1 MAIGAV
7 NVGQAPQKENDNYV
21 TQDQIGVPGG
31 LASLDD
37 SGKLAAGQLPAI
49 DHYSRSETDNKI
61 RDAVS
66 AHNSA
71 ADAHPAIQASV
82 NSLKATVQAIE
93 LKYGTSIKEN
103 AFQVSFKDLDSVNV
117 TGVWNQPLATIEF

>member
-7 NVGQAPQKENDNYV
+7 NVGQSPQQDNNNYV
-21 TQDQIGVPGG
+21 TQDQIGVPDG
-31 LASLDD
+31 LASLDAG
-37 SGKLAAGQLPAI
+37 GKLNAGQLPAI
-49 DHYSRSETDNKI
+49 DHYTQAETDSKI

-66 AHNSA
+66 THNSA

-103 AFQVSFKDLDSVNV
+103 AFQVSFENLDSVNV